1 MELVVLSLAGQ
12 AADDKCAF
20 FTLVN
25 MDRERVQVRRWHAV
39 QVCPDSAKVRLNMGI
54 LERRYGRWADSLRH
68 FERARE
74 IEPGC
79 GVALLPGMHSL
90 WCNRLSSWREMK
102 YAGSCQSH
110 GGSAFAML

>member
-1 MELVVLSLAGQ
+1 MTSAHSSHLWTWAG
-12 AADDKCAF
+12 
-20 FTLVN
+20 
-25 MDRERVQVRRWHAV
+25 RERKLDAGWHAV

-79 GVALLPGMHSL
+79 GPGIASRRALAVVQQTVKLARDET
-90 WCNRLSSWREMK
+90 CRLISVTRRFCFRDALTWHWGT
-102 YAGSCQSH
+102 A
-110 GGSAFAML
+110 L

>member
-1 MELVVLSLAGQ
+1 MLHS
-12 AADDKCAF
+12 ADIGEFEMHAEAF
-20 FTLVN
+20 CL
-25 MDRERVQVRRWHAV
+25 
-39 QVCPDSAKVRLNMGI
+39 QVCPNSAKVRLNMGI

-90 WCNRLSSWREMK
+90 WCNRL
-102 YAGSCQSH
+102 
-110 GGSAFAML
+110 